1 MSRLSIW
8 YTAYLIQLNKTNV
21 NLQLREDL
29 KKGVYVEGISEETIS
44 RSEEAMEILRRGSK
58 GRHVGSTYYN

>member
-8 YTAYLIQLNKTNV
+8 YTVYLIQLNKTNV

>member
-1 MSRLSIW
+1 
-8 YTAYLIQLNKTNV
+8 
-21 NLQLREDL
+21 LQLREDL